1 MISFYHLQHH
11 PPAVLLRICR
21 VILQLAWIYNSH
33 QGILYNQPLLPSVLH
48 TVTSWVSGDWPHDN
62 IHEFYCGVYVCS
74 MYKSIHC
81 RICTLYVPSYGANHS
96 LTLRYALL
104 CSLLNHKCS
113 PLHTGLCP
121 PVAMLWWMTPTTPSL
136 TTQSGP
142 GWSTRPS
149 HCVILPLATKWIL

>member
-1 MISFYHLQHH
+1 
-11 PPAVLLRICR
+11 
-21 VILQLAWIYNSH
+21 
-33 QGILYNQPLLPSVLH
+33 
-48 TVTSWVSGDWPHDN
+48 
-62 IHEFYCGVYVCS
+62 

-142 GWSTRPS
+142 GWSTKPS
-149 HCVILPLATKWIL
+149 HNLTHPPATKWSLWRFVSMYDLECDQLGSYRQDNLRCKQTLSLSPFVPLAVRIWNSLPFCVVFSVVLVNYN